1 MLIVAKSKKEI
12 TTLKAQL
19 SSDFEMKDLGAAKKI
34 LGIEITRDRKFGLL
48 FLCQHNYTN
57 KVLYRFN
64 MPHAKKVTTPIAP
77 HFKLLSTQ
85 YPVTDE
91 DIEYMSRD
99 PYSSVVISSL
109 MYVMVS
115 SCPDLSYAMSLVSR
129 YMTNPDKEY

>member
-1 MLIVAKSKKEI
+1 MLTVAKSKKEI

-19 SSDFEMKDLGAAKKI
+19 SSEFEMKNLGAAKKI
-34 LGIEITRDRKFGLL
+34 IGTEITRDRKFGLL

-99 PYSSVVISSL
+99 PYSSVVGSL
-109 MYVMVS
+109 MYAMVS
-115 SCPDLSYAMSLVSR
+115 SRPDLSYAMSLVSR
-129 YMTNPDKEY
+129 YITNPGKEH